1 MEMIENSIHTIAII
15 VEDCQKLFEDVKFH
29 NTITLIFPIV
39 CQLINPQ
46 LSETIVQNAI
56 NTINMLLP
64 TNT

>member
-46 LSETIVQNAI
+46 LSETIV
-56 NTINMLLP
+56 
-64 TNT
+64 